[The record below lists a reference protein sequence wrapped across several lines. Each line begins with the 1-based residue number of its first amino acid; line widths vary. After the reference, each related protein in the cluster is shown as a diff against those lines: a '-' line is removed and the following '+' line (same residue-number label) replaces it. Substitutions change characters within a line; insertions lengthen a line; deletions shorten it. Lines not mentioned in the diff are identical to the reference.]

1 MDNIALNGVV
11 VLDLSRVV
19 SGPYATMLMADMGAR
34 VIKVEMP
41 GVGDDTRKFGP
52 LIQGESPYFIMLNR
66 NKESI
71 TLNMKS
77 PRGKEILW
85 ELVKKADIIV
95 ENFRP
100 GVLERLGFGYA
111 ELKRV
116 NPWVVLGSI
125 SGFGQTGPYASRAGY
140 DILGQ
145 AMSGIMSVTGWP
157 GGKPT
162 RVNTALCDILSGM
175 SLAVGVLAAYL
186 SLIHI

>member
-100 GVLERLGFGYA
+100 GVLERLG
-111 ELKRV
+111 
-116 NPWVVLGSI
+116 
-125 SGFGQTGPYASRAGY
+125 
-140 DILGQ
+140 
-145 AMSGIMSVTGWP
+145 
-157 GGKPT
+157 
-162 RVNTALCDILSGM
+162 
-175 SLAVGVLAAYL
+175 L